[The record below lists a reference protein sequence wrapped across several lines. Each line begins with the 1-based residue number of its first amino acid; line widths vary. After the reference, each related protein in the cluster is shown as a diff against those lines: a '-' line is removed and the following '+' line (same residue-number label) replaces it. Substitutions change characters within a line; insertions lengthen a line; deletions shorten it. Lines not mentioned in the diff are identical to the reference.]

1 MCTSRGHWLRAPVLA
16 GSGVSDE
23 RQAGNFAGLRMSSV
37 PEIRA
42 CRQPAN
48 ACLCCRLCLHGAAM
62 TRRRRILVSLLG
74 LLIALTLAAGWFGW
88 SQWQLLK
95 QRNGIEHLDW
105 RGLSLSLS
113 GLRLDALDIRQR
125 GENGALI
132 EARLQGMELRM
143 DHWRSPLPIR
153 SLTVSELSLAWQ
165 PGSEAEP
172 ADDDPLMLPDREQ
185 LRSIAA
191 WLPERGRVDRL
202 TVTLPCAERQPCSE
216 TGTLQWHR
224 QETQLVAD
232 LGLQRDAH
240 RVALAAQM
248 SEQPDG
254 YALDLQLALDEQP
267 RLTATNRLARLDDDL
282 RWTGTLAMSELP
294 EAAWLLSWLER
305 WTASAAIELPATP
318 GEMRLGAGWALHA
331 RSQGEL
337 PTEPSAWSGDLS
349 LAATLPAA
357 WPIVGVGQV
366 QGRLELAASG
376 TDGQWAPTSLSA
388 DLTLAPEAS
397 LLEALP
403 PELRSNRLRLTAEP
417 LPDEQA
423 EDRLPVAIRLVAE
436 GPLAGELDARLRF
449 SARAP
454 YRTDISQGRLRLKA
468 KALALPPAT
477 LTGLTADLRLS
488 GQASSEQ
495 LALTLG
501 KTSTLAAQRVH
512 LAADSPVSLSGVLA
526 DLSGLAIQ
534 ARFPTEGTLHAQA
547 KGPAHLQAKELQQ
560 AQLRPQG
567 WRWQATLDADQTRL
581 LLDGPLSNDSGLAL
595 VTSLRNPWN
604 GPLTLNARL
613 QDLFFRASNP
623 LASTFSDW
631 PALLEL
637 NSGRLQG
644 DLSLTVPPDAAPLQA
659 NARITAG
666 GLAGIYD
673 RTELTGLDARLEL
686 ALAANRLRVDVAPLQ
701 LEQANPG
708 IAFGPLQAQ
717 GRYEASLDNPTAGT
731 LSWQQAQ
738 GRVLGGTV
746 SLSPG
751 RLDLAAP
758 QQKVDVAIEGL
769 QLSQLFIA
777 YPAEGLQGSGLVDG
791 GFEVHRSGEGLRIE
805 GGKLAAREPGGVLQ
819 FRSPQIQALGR
830 SNPAMGLVTEA
841 LDDFHYSV
849 LDSDVRYDERG
860 KLQLGLR
867 LQGRNPALEGGRPI
881 NFSINLEEDI
891 PALLTSLQLSDRVSE
906 TIQQRV
912 QERLQRGNAPTTTP

>member
-1 MCTSRGHWLRAPVLA
+1 
-16 GSGVSDE
+16 
-23 RQAGNFAGLRMSSV
+23 
-37 PEIRA
+37 
-42 CRQPAN
+42 
-48 ACLCCRLCLHGAAM
+48 M

-74 LLIALTLAAGWFGW
+74 LLMVLSLVTGWFGW
-88 SQWQLLK
+88 NHWQLFK
-95 QRNGIEHLDW
+95 QRNGIEQLDW
-105 RGLSLSLS
+105 RGLSPSSS
-113 GLRLDALDIRQR
+113 GLRLDALDVRQR
-125 GENGALI
+125 SDNGTLI
-132 EARLQGMELRM
+132 EARLRRLELHFDR
-143 DHWRSPLPIR
+143 WRSPLPIR
-153 SLTVSELSLAWQ
+153 SLVAAELSIAWQ
-165 PGSEAEP
+165 PGIQDESAG
-172 ADDDPLMLPDREQ
+172 DDALMLPDREQ

-191 WLPERGRVDRL
+191 WLPERGRIDHL
-202 TVTLPCAERQPCSE
+202 TFILPCAERQPCSE
-216 TGTLQWHR
+216 TGTLAWHR
-224 QETQLVAD
+224 QQTELVAN
-232 LGLQRDAH
+232 LGLERDAH
-240 RVALAAQM
+240 RIGLAARL

-254 YALDLQLALDEQP
+254 YGLDLQLLLDEQP
-267 RLTATNRLARLDDDL
+267 RLTATNRLARLDDEL

-294 EAAWLLSWLER
+294 EAAWLLPWLER
-305 WTASAAIELPATP
+305 WTASAAIDLPATP
-318 GEMRLGAGWALHA
+318 GEMRLGAGWALQA
-331 RSQGEL
+331 WSQGEL
-337 PTEPSAWSGDLS
+337 PTEPSAWSGDLG
-349 LAATLPAA
+349 LAATLPTA
-357 WPIVGVGQV
+357 WPIVGIGQV
-366 QGRLELAASG
+366 QGQLELAARG
-376 TDGQWAPTSLSA
+376 IDGQWAPTSLSA
-388 DLTLAPEAS
+388 DLNLAPEAS
-397 LLEALP
+397 LLKALP

-423 EDRLPVAIRLVAE
+423 EDRLPVAIRVVSE
-436 GPLAGELDARLRF
+436 GALAGELEARLRF
-449 SARAP
+449 TAQQP
-454 YRTDISQGRLRLKA
+454 YRTDISQGRLRLKTQP
-468 KALALPPAT
+468 LSLPPAT
-477 LTGLTADLRLS
+477 FTGLTADLRLS

-501 KTSTLAAQRVH
+501 KSSSLTAQRVSI
-512 LAADSPVSLSGVLA
+512 AADNPVNLSGLLA

-534 ARFPTEGTLHAQA
+534 AHIPSDGTVHAQA
-547 KGPAHLQAKELQQ
+547 KGPVRLQVKGLQQ
-560 AQLRPQG
+560 ARLRTQG

-581 LLDGPLSNDSGLAL
+581 LLEGPLSNDSDLMLA
-595 VTSLRNPWN
+595 TRLRYPWD

-644 DLSLTVPPDAAPLQA
+644 DLSLTVPPGAAPLQA
-659 NARITAG
+659 NVRLTAG

-673 RTELTGLDARLEL
+673 RTELTGLDASLEL
-686 ALAANRLRVDVAPLQ
+686 ALAANRLHLDIAQLQ

-717 GRYEASLDNPTAGT
+717 GRYEASLDDPAAGT

-738 GRVLGGTV
+738 GRILGGTV

-751 RLDLAAP
+751 RLDLGAA

-791 GFEVHRSGEGLRIE
+791 GLEVHRSGEGLRIE

-819 FRSPQIQALGR
+819 FRSPRIQALGR

-849 LDSDVRYDERG
+849 LNSDVRYDERG

-881 NFSINLEEDI
+881 NFNINLEEDI

-912 QERLQRGNAPTTTP
+912 QERLQRDNAPTTSP